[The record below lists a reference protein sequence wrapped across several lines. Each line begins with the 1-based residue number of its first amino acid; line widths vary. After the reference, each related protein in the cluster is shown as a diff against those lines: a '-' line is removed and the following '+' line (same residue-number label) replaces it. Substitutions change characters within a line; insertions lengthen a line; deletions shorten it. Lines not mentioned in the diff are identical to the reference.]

1 MPDERPAEMAV
12 SAQVIR
18 EQVPSRCALVTLGRT
33 SGEFLDRMVADFN
46 LTKEEQSMLKAVSDA
61 FHAAGKK
68 VVVVLNIGGVIETA
82 SWSLFP
88 MPSFVHGR
96 QARREETVWL
106 TC

>member
-1 MPDERPAEMAV
+1 M
-12 SAQVIR
+12 
-18 EQVPSRCALVTLGRT
+18 ALVTLGRT

-82 SWSLFP
+82 SWKSVPDAILCAWQAGQEGGNSVADVLSGKAS
-88 MPSFVHGR
+88 PS
-96 QARREETVWL
+96 AS
-106 TC
+106 